1 MTQNFIPKQKIKS
14 QTFDKFIAPLLR
26 LLPFAPEL
34 LSRGDRPLKMS
45 FEEQLKALIYFHL
58 QEHKSARHLIQDMEE
73 NDFAKQNIAPEDGIS
88 RSSFSEIINGRGL
101 EQLQFIFEN
110 LYKQALKVLPKEH
123 KALGDLISI
132 DGSLI
137 EAVFSMY
144 WADYRK
150 GTKKAKSHFGFN
162 INSGI
167 PSKVYLT
174 DGNGGERPFVSL
186 ILSKGQ
192 TGVMDRGYQSHKD
205 FDLLQDENK
214 HFVCRIKANT
224 TKTTLKENAIDSDN
238 HIFYDAVVLLGTS
251 GQNQTAKPVRVVGY
265 KVAGVKYYIAT
276 DRHDL
281 TAEQIAT
288 IYKLRW
294 TIESFFQWWKE
305 HLKVYHLIARSKYG
319 LMVQILGGLITY
331 LLMAIYCREHFN
343 EKVSIKRVREL
354 RTTILNELFHGQ
366 ASNDAAEDVNITGKK
381 QKRSYHAK
389 T

>member
-1 MTQNFIPKQKIKS
+1 MTTNTIPKKKIQS
-14 QTFDKFIAPLLR
+14 RTFDKFIAPLLK

-45 FEEQLKALIYFHL
+45 FEDQLKALVYFHL
-58 QEHKSARHLIQDMEE
+58 QEHKSARHLIQDLKE
-73 NDFAKQNIAPEDGIS
+73 NDFAKQNIAPENGIS

-110 LYKQALKVLPKEH
+110 LYKQAEKTLPKEYED
-123 KALGDLISI
+123 LGELISI

-137 EAVFSMY
+137 DAVLSMY

-150 GTKKAKSHFGFN
+150 GAKKAKGHFGFN
-162 INSGI
+162 INNGI
-167 PSKVYLT
+167 PKKVFLT
-174 DGNGGERPFVSL
+174 EGNGGERPFVSR

-205 FDLLQDENK
+205 FDLLQDQNK
-214 HFVCRIKANT
+214 HFVCRIKA
-224 TKTTLKENAIDSDN
+224 KTTRTIVEEHPVDPDSY
-238 HIFYDAVVLLGTS
+238 IFYDAMVILGTP
-251 GQNQTAKPVRVVGY
+251 GVNQTKKPVRVIGY
-265 KVAGVKYYIAT
+265 KIAGVQYYVAT

-294 TIESFFQWWKE
+294 TIESFFKWWKE
-305 HLKVYHLIARSKYG
+305 HLKVYHLIARSEYG

-331 LLMAIYCREHFN
+331 LLMAIYCHGHFN

-366 ASNDAAEDVNITGKK
+366 DGSGEATAEDNISKEQKK
-381 QKRSYHAK
+381 SFDAK